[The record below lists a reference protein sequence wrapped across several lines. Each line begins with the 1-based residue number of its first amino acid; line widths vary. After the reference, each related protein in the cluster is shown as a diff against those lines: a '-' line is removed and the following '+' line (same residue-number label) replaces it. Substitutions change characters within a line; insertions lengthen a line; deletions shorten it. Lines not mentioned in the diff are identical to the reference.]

1 MELSKAD
8 WLRKATKN
16 IAKNNELANELYQYF
31 FLTILEKPDDYVEKL
46 QREGYLQFWAIRTL
60 YLCINGN
67 RHPFAESR
75 IYDQYDVYELDFP
88 EEPDLLFEREQE
100 EQIEKIYNDGYIQ
113 FWTIRLLYLCVNGNR
128 HPFGQSRIYDHYD
141 VYDLHIFEEP
151 DLLLER
157 EAEEQIEE
165 KRINQIKQVTET
177 AYFYEREVF
186 KLWCSGMSARAI
198 YRQTNISVREVLR
211 VIKLMKERC
220 TQK

>member
-1 MELSKAD
+1 MTKAEIIQELSKAE

-31 FLTILEKPDDYVEKL
+31 FLTILEKPDEYVEKL
-46 QREGYLQFWAIRTL
+46 HREGYLQFWSIRTL

-67 RHPFAESR
+67 RHPFGESR

-88 EEPDLLFEREQE
+88 DEPDILFEREQE
-100 EQIEKIYNDGYIQ
+100 EQ
-113 FWTIRLLYLCVNGNR
+113 
-128 HPFGQSRIYDHYD
+128 
-141 VYDLHIFEEP
+141 
-151 DLLLER
+151 LE
-157 EAEEQIEE
+157 QY
-165 KRINQIKQVTET
+165 RINRINEVTES
-177 AYFYEREVF
+177 AYFYERELF

-198 YRQTNISVREVLR
+198 HRKTDISVREVLR